1 MHTNYTLK
9 QAVKTAIIVLAM
21 SAQAN
26 VYALGLGNIEVNSH
40 LGQPLRASV
49 KVQGASE
56 LKNVDCIRVINDAS
70 AENQIST
77 ANFKL
82 SKVVDDVAILTIST
96 NQVMNEPIVNL
107 SIMAEC
113 NANMRRDYVLLL
125 DPLMTAEVENST
137 ENAANTEFVGDN
149 DAAKESV
156 AKDKRLSNTQSVAN
170 NAQTVKAKQPS
181 SKTTAKKVKKSNN
194 QDKTNQGNTKT
205 NNTNVVL
212 SAGYA
217 STNNNTKPKVVT
229 EKETKPRLTISS
241 GDFSAMPLTGAK
253 LQLDKQLHFT
263 PENAP
268 LSLDK
273 ALAEDSEIQDEVTV
287 MNNRMAHLTKQIN
300 DLALANQTL
309 KTDNQTKT
317 QQLNDAQSTKNSLD
331 WLGYILGGALVFSS
345 FSIANKWRQ
354 RRQYAQ
360 FEDTELA
367 WEDTN
372 QKNTDDT
379 LGINDSFFDF
389 DKDQAFN
396 KDIEDTT
403 QHFDINELEPE
414 SAPSSSDESATPFS
428 VEEFNAEH
436 NILDHADVFLSHG
449 RTSLAIQL
457 LQNHLIDHPKQSVTV
472 WLFLLDLLA
481 KDNMQAMYEQTA
493 LECKEHYNIRIA
505 AFSNDEASS
514 KQHLEDFPRLHT
526 ALQEIWGT
534 PAALVFLDDLI
545 YNSRLES
552 RVGFEKSVIEELLL
566 LKNIAHESTSSAQV
580 IQMDEKK
587 MALKEQKEAKLAAS
601 KAERLQ
607 KLDELVLVKSQENQ
621 ARIEKES
628 NDSTFEFNLV
638 EYK

>member
-9 QAVKTAIIVLAM
+9 QAIKTALAVLAM

-26 VYALGLGNIEVNSH
+26 VYALGLGNIEVTSH
-40 LGQPLRASV
+40 LGQALRASV

-56 LKNVDCIRVINDAS
+56 LKNVDCIRVINDTS
-70 AENQIST
+70 AENQLST

-82 SKVVDDVAILTIST
+82 SKVVDDVAILTINT
-96 NQVMNEPIVNL
+96 DQVINEPIVNL

-125 DPLMTAEVENST
+125 DPLMTAEVENTT
-137 ENAANTEFVGDN
+137 ENAVSTELPNDK
-149 DAAKESV
+149 DAAKETS
-156 AKDKRLSNTQSVAN
+156 AKSKRASGAESTGN
-170 NAQTVKAKQPS
+170 NAQTVKAKS
-181 SKTTAKKVKKSNN
+181 SSNN
-194 QDKTNQGNTKT
+194 TKKAKKT
-205 NNTNVVL
+205 NNNVVL
-212 SAGYA
+212 TAGYA
-217 STNNNTKPKVVT
+217 DTNNKPSQAS
-229 EKETKPRLTISS
+229 EKEMKPRLSISA
-241 GDFSAMPLTGAK
+241 GDFSAMPLAGAK

-300 DLALANQTL
+300 DLALVNQTL
-309 KTDNQTKT
+309 KADNQAKT
-317 QQLNDAQSTKNSLD
+317 QQLNTANSTKNSLD

-360 FEDTELA
+360 FEESELVLA
-367 WEDTN
+367 DN
-372 QKNTDDT
+372 GQKNTDDNF
-379 LGINDSFFDF
+379 GINDSFFDF

-396 KDIEDTT
+396 KETEDTT
-403 QHFDINELEPE
+403 QHFDIDQFEDEL
-414 SAPSSSDESATPFS
+414 AQSSTSESATPFS

-505 AFSNDEASS
+505 AFSNDEASP
-514 KQHLEDFPRLHT
+514 KQGFEDFPRLHT
-526 ALQEIWGT
+526 ALQEVWGT

-545 YNSRLES
+545 YNSRLEN
-552 RVGFEKSVIEELLL
+552 RVGFEKGVIEELLL
-566 LKNIAHESTSSAQV
+566 LKNIAHEATSSAQV
-580 IQMDEKK
+580 IQLDDKK
-587 MALKEQKEAKLAAS
+587 MALKAKKEAKLAAD
-601 KAERLQ
+601 KEDRIKKVNELIEQKTAESR
-607 KLDELVLVKSQENQ
+607 
-621 ARIEKES
+621 AMATKES
-628 NDSTFEFNLV
+628 NDATFEFTLA
-638 EYK
+638 EYN